1 VAVAAT
7 RIAGMS
13 DHIVLP
19 VSHTLMVYD
28 RRVRAQML
36 AFLDSGAFNR

>member
-1 VAVAAT
+1 M
-7 RIAGMS
+7 R

-28 RRVRAQML
+28 RRVVAQAMAYL
-36 AFLDSGAFNR
+36 ETGAFKR